1 MDHSTSPLSSQTVA
15 DDGDQLEQF
24 LQQFINLPT
33 KVARLHFI
41 NQLTAKQCSFIRQVS
56 YNILFNSSMQLSEAT
71 RKYFKRNIQKLRLLG
86 SIRICA
92 AKKRTLLKDN
102 HLLLRRMAMLAL
114 RYLSTE

>member
-1 MDHSTSPLSSQTVA
+1 MDQSTLPSNSQTDTNV
-15 DDGDQLEQF
+15 GDHLEQF

-41 NQLTAKQCSFIRQVS
+41 SHLTAHQCSFIRQVS
-56 YNILFNSSMQLSEAT
+56 YNILFNSSMHLPEAT

-92 AKKRTLLKDN
+92 AKKRTLLNEN
-102 HLLLRRMAMLAL
+102 HLLLRRMAMVAL